1 MFQRTCLAALAAAA
15 WSSTFPVAAR
25 RDVPARLSDA
35 EFWALSESLSEPSGY
50 FRSDN
55 LVSDELIFDRV
66 MPALARATRPGGTY
80 LGVGPEQNF
89 SYIAAIRPR
98 MAFIVDIRRGN
109 LHEHLLYK
117 ALFELSADRA
127 DFVSRLFTKPR
138 PAGLTAQ
145 STAKALMDAFWNTPT
160 PTPTPTQPAYD
171 ANLLAVNDV
180 LIKRHGF
187 ALSKEDLD
195 GIAYVYHAF
204 YWFGLRI
211 TWATSS
217 RSQTT
222 AIPNFADLMRQSGTS
237 GEGLSFLASEERFRV
252 VKDLQSRNAIVPMV
266 GNFAGPKTLRAIG
279 QYLRDHDAS
288 VDVFYIDEVEPYLRQ
303 DGIWADF
310 CENVAA
316 MPLNTS
322 SVFIRPATKGFFNQ
336 PPAPAETGAPSLVTP
351 IAPDVQNCRGR

>member
-1 MFQRTCLAALAAAA
+1 MSAQWTVQRTCLAALAAAA
-15 WSSTFPVAAR
+15 WTSTFPVAAR

-35 EFWALSESLSEPSGY
+35 EFWTLSESLSEPSGY

-66 MPALARATRPGGTY
+66 MPALTRATREGGTY

-117 ALFELSADRA
+117 ALFELSADRV

-138 PAGLTAQ
+138 PAGLSAQ

-160 PTPTPTQPAYD
+160 STQPAFD

-195 GIAYVYHAF
+195 GIAYVYHSF

-211 TWATSS
+211 TWATSP
-217 RSQTT
+217 RSQ
-222 AIPNFADLMRQSGTS
+222 AAGIPTFADLMRQSGTS

-252 VKDLQSRNAIVPMV
+252 VKDLQSRNAIVPV
-266 GNFAGPKTLRAIG
+266 IGNFAGPKALRAIG
-279 QYLRDHDAS
+279 QYLRDHDAT
-288 VDVFYIDEVEPYLRQ
+288 VDVFYVDEVEPYLQ
-303 DGIWADF
+303 HDGIWASF

-316 MPLNTS
+316 MPLKAS

-336 PPAPAETGAPSLVTP
+336 PPAPAETAAPPLVTP
-351 IAPDVQNCRGR
+351 IAPEVRNCR